1 MTIEFFK
8 LNYEIKCQNH
18 MSIVLD
24 MAKFDVFVETAN
36 QSFFPLIAKI
46 LNCDYVC
53 IEVCLHDQIFPS
65 NFICPSVSSTNLTV

>member
-36 QSFFPLIAKI
+36 QSLIFSFDKKNVE
-46 LNCDYVC
+46 L
-53 IEVCLHDQIFPS
+53 
-65 NFICPSVSSTNLTV
+65 